1 VEISDNI
8 TNDEIDVFASLI
20 KQDSIKGHYD
30 KQFSDLV
37 FCKKYLS
44 HINKTSQILGYPSSG
59 LILVFRVDN
68 KAVSFAVVC
77 SSFVPEYD
85 SEILFFSTLSQ
96 HRKQG
101 SGETAI
107 GLILEEVKGKSVLA
121 RCIPK
126 SKAMCRLLN
135 RRGFSEVTLGN
146 SKNVNFVHKN
156 C

>member
-1 VEISDNI
+1 VEISDNV
-8 TNDEIDVFASLI
+8 TNDEIEVFASLI

-30 KQFSDLV
+30 KQFSDLT
-37 FCKKYLS
+37 FCKKYLF
-44 HINKTSQILGYPSSG
+44 HIKQTSQILGYPSTG
-59 LILVFRVDN
+59 LILVFRVDH

-77 SSFVPEYD
+77 SSFVSEFD

-101 SGETAI
+101 SGKAAI
-107 GLILEEVKGKSVLA
+107 ELILEEVKGKSVLA
-121 RCIPK
+121 RCVPK

-135 RRGFSEVTLGN
+135 RRGFNQITLGN